1 MTAFGVSG
9 KVGQF
14 DFATDYYLQQTIT
27 CYTVVV
33 SAPNP
38 DERLFPGM
46 TANIT
51 ITTQSPHGIIVPAEA
66 LYFVPDADQLKEYR
80 IEEENTSGNRL
91 WIKTEFGLKAVPV
104 TAGASDGV
112 ETIILSGI
120 NIGDSIV
127 VGTEK
132 TILKAKAEGASLFP
146 ILRNYER
153 ILKYFPRLGK
163 LVINP
168 DWINW
173 NLPLQFKCTQH
184 TPFR

>member
-1 MTAFGVSG
+1 M
-9 KVGQF
+9 
-14 DFATDYYLQQTIT
+14 
-27 CYTVVV
+27 V

-38 DERLFPGM
+38 DERLFPGT

-66 LYFVPDADQLKEYR
+66 LYFVPDADQLKGYH
-80 IEEENTSGNRL
+80 IERENTSGNRL

-132 TILKAKAEGASLFP
+132 TLLKAKAEGASLFP
-146 ILRNYER
+146 KPPTNGGGGGHQGMIDRKIQALTSSH
-153 ILKYFPRLGK
+153 IKQP
-163 LVINP
+163 
-168 DWINW
+168 
-173 NLPLQFKCTQH
+173 H
-184 TPFR
+184 